1 MRALLMATS
10 IMLDYPTERTKELL
24 PTITAELS
32 QHDSTAA
39 RALTKLC
46 AWVQDTDLIS
56 LQEHYVRIFDQ
67 KRRCALGL
75 TYYTHGDTRMRGQA
89 LARMR
94 EILQAAGFE
103 LVRGELPDHLPMLLE
118 FAALDDTEI
127 AVDLLSA
134 NYQGLAVL
142 QAALEKFSS
151 PYALALEATLAL
163 LPEPT
168 EAAKAAFTRLIQQG
182 PPTELVGIGDLTATP
197 LPLTVST

>member
-46 AWVQDTDLIS
+46 AWLQDTDLIS

-134 NYQGLAVL
+134 NYQGLAVI

-197 LPLTVST
+197 LPLTVSI